1 MWKRA
6 ATDLYLLDTNLQENT
21 PAQRLITEKLYG
33 GDRENRIRQEI
44 VLGIGGVKALTA
56 MGKYPTVYHINE
68 GHSAF
73 LLIQR
78 IIDIMQQ
85 RKMNFAQARE
95 IVWASSVFTT
105 HTPVIAGNE
114 HFDPMLVR
122 KYMEYYAQ
130 QMGISWDDFLALG
143 KEKADSATF
152 CMTVLALRLTAY
164 ANGVA
169 KLHGKVSREMWH
181 NLWARPAH

>member
-1 MWKRA
+1 MFLWGLTKPSRPA
-6 ATDLYLLDTNLQENT
+6 VWRVETGRTDLYLLDTNLQENT

-95 IVWASSVFTT
+95 IVWGFVGLYHA
-105 HTPVIAGNE
+105 H
-114 HFDPMLVR
+114 
-122 KYMEYYAQ
+122 
-130 QMGISWDDFLALG
+130 
-143 KEKADSATF
+143 
-152 CMTVLALRLTAY
+152 
-164 ANGVA
+164 
-169 KLHGKVSREMWH
+169 
-181 NLWARPAH
+181 ARHRRQ